1 MKEIFRSLRGLFKTI
16 DPIDQDANNDISR
29 IANYLQTNYDPDYQV
44 RVIKGV
50 TENILKNLERI
61 QLETRRKNEQAF
73 SAIKEL
79 KEKQTAKKAT
89 KKEDENQLALEI
101 EQKETK

>member
-1 MKEIFRSLRGLFKTI
+1 MKEIFKSLRGLFKTI
-16 DPIDQDANNDISR
+16 DPIDQDSNNDISR

-44 RVIKGV
+44 KVIKGV

-61 QLETRRKNEQAF
+61 KLEHRKKNEQAF
-73 SAIKEL
+73 NAIKDL
-79 KEKQTAKKAT
+79 KEKQPIKKPT

-101 EQKETK
+101 KQKTTK